1 MIAALFYRFTL
12 GLALMVGAIPFV
24 LAAEPNALMAPIPV
38 TVTNATITRTIT
50 PPGSIAPAAS
60 PGTAGNPA
68 GAAAG
73 TPECTPA
80 RRDRG
85 LCKPVAAA
93 QTSRTVVAPA
103 VSTLTP
109 LSAAPVPSLISSPFA
124 PLTAGNRSAREPNQL
139 VIYFPDIYSAIR
151 GFERINREYGFAPA
165 QRVPLGALGGVIAL
179 YRGDDYDLD
188 QLRGRLQQAM
198 PEAAVDFNTR
208 YYPEGGPR
216 QYFSARLGLNA
227 ISPGS
232 SNVPIGMVDT
242 GVEETPALAS
252 SRLIRRSFLSESDR
266 PASLEHGTSVALLLA
281 GEDRA
286 HGFYGAAP
294 GATLYVASI
303 MRRADAHDSTNTLIL
318 AQALDWLAAQKIRVI
333 NLSLGGPGDAIM
345 ARIFEKLVRSPIV
358 IVAAAGN
365 GGPKAPPSYPAA
377 YPGVLAVT
385 ATNAA
390 DNIYAQANQGDYI
403 MLAAPGED
411 LWVPSRDG
419 GQYISGTSFA
429 AALVSGS
436 ISHMLAVA
444 QGMTP
449 SDIQRYLCRYARDL
463 GAPGRDPVFGCGL
476 LQIGTVMAALPGA
489 INTAKKD

>member
-1 MIAALFYRFTL
+1 
-12 GLALMVGAIPFV
+12 MVGAISFV
-24 LAAEPNALMAPIPV
+24 LAAEPYARMAPIPV
-38 TVTNATITRTIT
+38 TTTNATSTQTIT
-50 PPGSIAPAAS
+50 SPGLIAPAAS
-60 PGTAGNPA
+60 PGTAPTGNPA

-73 TPECTPA
+73 TPECTLA
-80 RRDRG
+80 RRERG
-85 LCKPVAAA
+85 LCKPV
-93 QTSRTVVAPA
+93 TAPA
-103 VSTLTP
+103 ASTLTP
-109 LSAAPVPSLISSPFA
+109 LSATPFPKLTPSPFA
-124 PLTAGNRSAREPNQL
+124 PLTAGNRATHEPDQL
-139 VIYFPDIYSAIR
+139 VLYFPNDYSAIR
-151 GFERINREYGFAPA
+151 GFERINREYGLMPV
-165 QRVPLGALGGVIAL
+165 QRVPLGALGGVLAL
-179 YRGDDYDLD
+179 YRGDLD
-188 QLRGRLQQAM
+188 QLRGKLQQAA

-208 YYPEGGPR
+208 YYPEDGPQ
-216 QYFSARLGLNA
+216 QYFSARMGLNV
-227 ISPGS
+227 IPTGRG
-232 SNVPIGMVDT
+232 NVAIGMVDT

-252 SRLIRRSFLSESDR
+252 SRLIRRSFLSEADR

-281 GEDRA
+281 GEDRT

-294 GATLYVASI
+294 GATIYVASI

-318 AQALDWLAAQKIRVI
+318 AQALDWLVAQKMRVI

-345 ARIFEKLVRSPIV
+345 ARIFEKLVSFPIV

-403 MLAAPGED
+403 VLAAPGED
-411 LWVPSRDG
+411 LWVPGRDG
-419 GQYISGTSFA
+419 GQYVSGTSFA

-436 ISHMLAVA
+436 VSRMLAAA
-444 QGMTP
+444 QGMAP

-476 LQIGTVMAALPGA
+476 LQIGAAMATLPAA
-489 INTAKKD
+489 INAAKKN